1 MDIVNLDE
9 IRHQKR
15 LNEIRDQYFQ
25 ERGNPDYW
33 ERRDR
38 AVEAIADPEK
48 QVRALMRLTADWLHY
63 VNALEGRN

>member
-25 ERGNPDYW
+25 ERGNPEYW
-33 ERRDR
+33 ARRERKIDAIKDPKEHVKALCRY
-38 AVEAIADPEK
+38 IAD
-48 QVRALMRLTADWLHY
+48 QLHY
-63 VNALEGRN
+63 QNSIEGR

>member
-33 ERRDR
+33 ARRDR
-38 AVEAIADPEK
+38 DIEAIKDPEK
-48 QVRALMRLTADWLHY
+48 QVRAAMRLTADWLHY
-63 VNALEGRN
+63 QNALEGRN